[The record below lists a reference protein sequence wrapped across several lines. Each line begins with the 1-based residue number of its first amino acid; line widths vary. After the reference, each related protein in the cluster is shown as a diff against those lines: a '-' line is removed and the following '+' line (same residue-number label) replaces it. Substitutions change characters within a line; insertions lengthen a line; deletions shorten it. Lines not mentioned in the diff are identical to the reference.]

1 MRDNACGAA
10 HCGNDALTPTLE
22 KTGRYGV
29 DHPGSR
35 QKHHDQGSQQKFITQ
50 SAPSSDGDGAFWEA
64 LMMARDGIEGP
75 DL

>member
-10 HCGNDALTPTLE
+10 NCGNDALTPTLE

-35 QKHHDQGSQQKFITQ
+35 QEHHNQGSQYKFITQ
-50 SAPSSDGDGAFWEA
+50 SVLSSHGDGAFWEA
-64 LMMARDGIEGP
+64 LLLAREGIEVP